1 MTWKETCPMD
11 EKIQLIGDWLKEEY
25 TVTELAEYYKVSRK
39 TVYKWLGRYEERGI
53 SALEDL
59 SHAPHTH
66 PNSTPPGIVDSLIN
80 TKLKH
85 KNWGPKKIVAWL
97 EKHDTETSWP
107 APSTTG
113 SILKKEGLVKKRHLK
128 RHTPP
133 YTEPFGDCERPND
146 VWSIDYK
153 GQFRMGDRRLCYPL
167 TMSDNFS
174 RYLLACQGLF
184 HPNYEKTQP
193 WLERAFREYGLP
205 LAMRNDNGAPFAS
218 VGLGGISALSVWL
231 IKLWI
236 RPERIAPG
244 HPEQNGRHER
254 MHRSLKEETANPPK
268 ANMEEQQKAFDY
280 FIEEYNT
287 ERPHEALGQEVPAS
301 LYEPSRRIF
310 PEKLPEVEYESW
322 FTVRQV
328 RTNGCIKWK
337 GGFVYISEA
346 LIGEPV
352 GLKQISDSAW
362 VVRFS
367 FYPLGILD
375 ERIGK
380 VVPLVNPHKRKVSPM
395 CPV

>member
-1 MTWKETCPMD
+1 MD
-11 EKIQLIGDWLKEEY
+11 QKIKLIGDWLKQEY
-25 TVTELAEYYKVSRK
+25 TIKELGEQYKVSRK
-39 TVYKWLGRYEERGI
+39 TIYKWISRYEEKGV
-53 SALEDL
+53 SALEEL

-66 PNSTPPGIVDSLIN
+66 PNATPPEIVDRLID

-85 KNWGPKKIVAWL
+85 RNWGPKKVVAWL
-97 EKHDTETSWP
+97 ERHEPEITWP
-107 APSTTG
+107 VSSTTG
-113 SILKKEGLVKKRHLK
+113 SILKKEGLVKKRCLK

-133 YTEPFGDCERPND
+133 YTEPFRACERPND

-153 GQFRMGDRRLCYPL
+153 GQFRMGDGKLCYPL

-174 RYLLACQGLF
+174 RYLFACQGLF
-184 HPNYEKTQP
+184 HPNYEKTKP
-193 WLERAFREYGLP
+193 WLERTFREYGLP
-205 LAMRNDNGAPFAS
+205 MAMRNDNGAPFAS

-268 ANMEEQQKAFDY
+268 TNMKEQQKAFDY
-280 FIEEYNT
+280 FREEFNT

-301 LYEPSRRIF
+301 LYVPSQRIF

-322 FTVRQV
+322 VTVRQV
-328 RTNGCIKWK
+328 RTNGYIKWK

-346 LIGEPV
+346 LVGEPV
-352 GLKQISDSAW
+352 GLTQINDSQW
-362 VVRFS
+362 EVRFS
-367 FYPLGILD
+367 FYPLGVLD
-375 ERIGK
+375 GRIGK
-380 VVPLVNPHKRKVSPM
+380 VVQKPKNDKKVLPI

>member
-1 MTWKETCPMD
+1 MPWKETCAMD
-11 EKIQLIGDWLKEEY
+11 QRVQLIGDWLKQEY
-25 TVTELAEYYKVSRK
+25 TIKELSEQYRVSRK
-39 TVYKWLGRYEERGI
+39 TVYKWIGRYEGKGL
-53 SALEDL
+53 SALEEL
-59 SHAPHTH
+59 SHTPHTH
-66 PNSTPPGIVDSLIN
+66 PNATPPEVIDRLIN
-80 TKLKH
+80 TKLQH
-85 KNWGPKKIVAWL
+85 KNWGPKKVIAWL
-97 EKHDTETSWP
+97 QRHHPETRWP
-107 APSTTG
+107 VTSTAG
-113 SILKKEGLVKKRHLK
+113 SILKKEGLTKERRFRH
-128 RHTPP
+128 HTPV
-133 YTEPFGDCERPND
+133 YSEPFQGCERPND

-167 TMSDNFS
+167 TISDNYS

-218 VGLGGISALSVWL
+218 VGLGGISLLSVWL

-254 MHRSLKEETANPPK
+254 MHRSLKGEAINPSK
-268 ANMEEQQKAFDY
+268 ANIEEQQEAFDN
-280 FIEEYNT
+280 FMEEYNM
-287 ERPHEALGQEVPAS
+287 ERPHEALDMEVPAS
-301 LYEPSRRIF
+301 CYVPSRRIF
-310 PEKLPEVEYESW
+310 PKKLPDVEYESW

-328 RTNGCIKWK
+328 RSNGCIKWK

-346 LIGEPV
+346 LVGEPV
-352 GLKQISDSAW
+352 GLRQINDSEW
-362 VVRFS
+362 VVRFN

-380 VVPLVNPHKRKVSPM
+380 IAPLINPCSRKVLPIW
-395 CPV
+395 PV